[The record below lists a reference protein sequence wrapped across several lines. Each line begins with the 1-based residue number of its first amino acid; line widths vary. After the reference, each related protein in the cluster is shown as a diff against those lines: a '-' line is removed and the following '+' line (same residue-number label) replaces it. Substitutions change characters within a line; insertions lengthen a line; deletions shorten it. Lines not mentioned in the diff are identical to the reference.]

1 VPSKKDAPAYP
12 LKRGAASAVN
22 TRPYRMGRC
31 ALLRKED
38 KRMKIYINGKFY
50 EKDQAKISVFDH
62 GLLYG
67 DGVFEGIRSYNRLVF
82 KLKEHIDRL
91 FESAHSIMLKI
102 PLTKESL
109 IRVVIATL
117 KENKLDNAY
126 IRLIATRGEG
136 DLGLDPR
143 KCCQSATV
151 IIIADKIALYPEKF
165 YQNGLSIIT
174 VPTVRNLPEALN
186 PQIKSLNYL
195 NNILAKIEATNAG
208 CDEAIML
215 DSLGYVAECTGDN
228 IFIAKNKHLYTP
240 PQCMGTLRGI
250 TRDSVLEIARKAKI
264 SAHEHVITRHEV
276 YISDECFLTGTAAE
290 IIPVVK
296 VDGRFIG
303 TGKPGVLTLSLT
315 KKFKELTKREGV
327 KY

>member
-1 VPSKKDAPAYP
+1 VYEHAIEGGTA
-12 LKRGAASAVN
+12 
-22 TRPYRMGRC
+22 
-31 ALLRKED
+31 
-38 KRMKIYINGKFY
+38 MKVYINGKFY
-50 EKDQAKISVFDH
+50 EKSEAKISVFDH

-82 KLKEHIDRL
+82 KLKEHIERL
-91 FESAHSIMLKI
+91 FESAKSIMLDI
-102 PLTKESL
+102 SLTKEELIAAVIRTLNENSL
-109 IRVVIATL
+109 
-117 KENKLDNAY
+117 KDAY
-126 IRLIATRGEG
+126 IRLVVTRGQG

-143 KCCQSATV
+143 KCKGNSTV
-151 IIIADKIALYPEKF
+151 IIIADKITLYPERF
-165 YQNGLSIIT
+165 YKEGLKIVT

-195 NNILAKIEATNAG
+195 NNILAKIEAINAG

-228 IFIAKNKHLYTP
+228 IFIVKNSHLYTP

-250 TRDSVLEIARKAKI
+250 TRDTVLEIARKNKI
-264 SAHEHVITRHEV
+264 SVHEHVITRHEV

-290 IIPVVK
+290 LIPVVA
-296 VDGRFIG
+296 VDGRIIG
-303 TGKPGVLTLSLT
+303 DGKPGKLTLGLM
-315 KKFKELTKREGV
+315 KKFKELTKTEGI